1 MIIYNSF
8 KNARI
13 LGMFENKI
21 IKNGYMRRHAVESS
35 WWWWIFVS
43 NGHYDHGHRRRT
55 ISLQIIS
62 TLYIKTH
69 THTHI
74 VCVFFSIFPIPS
86 SFPIQILN
94 TNTHHA
100 HFVLFCVLLFD
111 DYHHC
116 IWIMMMMIIFKVCLF
131 FWKFQILFFVLR
143 TTTYTKTHTHGI
155 CTLFNHHYTTT
166 TTNNEDHEVFKDNK
180 VHMDTCIRTTQH
192 TVSAQVIATSA
203 FG

>member
-1 MIIYNSF
+1 MMNHQSIWKNCYIFCFQCGLVILSSVLINKSINRKKREGSMMIIYNSF

-62 TLYIKTH
+62 TLYIKNTH
-69 THTHI
+69 THR
-74 VCVFFSIFPIPS
+74 VCFFSIFLIPS

-100 HFVLFCVLLFD
+100 HFVLFCVLLWWLSSLYLD
-111 DYHHC
+111 DDDDDH
-116 IWIMMMMIIFKVCLF
+116 IRSLSFFFESFKFCFL
-131 FWKFQILFFVLR
+131 
-143 TTTYTKTHTHGI
+143 
-155 CTLFNHHYTTT
+155 
-166 TTNNEDHEVFKDNK
+166 
-180 VHMDTCIRTTQH
+180 
-192 TVSAQVIATSA
+192 S
-203 FG
+203 